1 MQRIW
6 LVLWI
11 TLAAAAQSSRDAG
24 QNPLRGNAD
33 AIEDGKR
40 TFLSACAACHGQG
53 GEGGRGPNLT
63 EGKLVLRATD
73 EQWFNAIQKGVPGT
87 EMPKFGFPEEK
98 IWQLVAFVRS
108 LRAPAIET
116 SVAGDENAGRATIL
130 KAGCLHCHSI
140 RGRGGLFGPDL
151 SNIGVERS
159 YSQLRESLLKPND
172 RIAAGYQTVDV
183 VTRDG
188 RRITGVAR
196 NYDNYSAQIV
206 DRHGHLHLL
215 TANQIETIKL
225 EPRSLMPADYGARL
239 SAPDIDNVLA
249 FLSRQAIR
257 SDQ

>member
-11 TLAAAAQSSRDAG
+11 TLAAAAQSSRDG
-24 QNPLRGNAD
+24 IQNPLRGNAE
-33 AIEDGKR
+33 AIEQGKR

-73 EQWFNAIQKGVPGT
+73 EQWFTAIQKGVPGT
-87 EMPKFGFPEEK
+87 EMPKFPFPEQK
-98 IWQLVAFVRS
+98 IWQVVAFVRS

-116 SVAGDENAGRATIL
+116 SVPGDANAGRAVIE
-130 KAGCLHCHSI
+130 KAGCLQCHSL
-140 RGRGGLFGPDL
+140 RGRGGLFAPDL

-172 RIAAGYQTVDV
+172 RIVPGYQTAEV

-188 RRITGVAR
+188 RRISGVAR
-196 NYDNYSAQIV
+196 NYDNYSVQIV
-206 DRHGHLHLL
+206 DREGRPHLL
-215 TANQIETIKL
+215 TANQIETMKL
-225 EPRSLMPADYGARL
+225 EPRSLMPSDYAARL
-239 SAPDIDNVLA
+239 SATEIDHVLA
-249 FLSRQAIR
+249 FLSRQSIR
-257 SDQ
+257 SAE

>member
-1 MQRIW
+1 MQRIC

-11 TLAAAAQSSRDAG
+11 TLAAAAQSSRDAV

-33 AIEDGKR
+33 AIEQGRK

-73 EQWFNAIQKGVPGT
+73 EQWFTAIQKGVAGT
-87 EMPKFGFPEEK
+87 EMPKFPFPDQK
-98 IWQLVAFVRS
+98 IWRIVAFVRS

-116 SVAGDENAGRATIL
+116 SVPGDSNAGRGIVE
-130 KAGCLHCHSI
+130 KVGCLQCHSI
-140 RGRGGLFGPDL
+140 RGRGGLFAPDL

-159 YSQLRESLLKPND
+159 YAQLRESLLKPSD
-172 RIAAGYQTVDV
+172 RLTPGYQTAEV

-188 RRITGVAR
+188 RRISGVAR
-196 NYDNYSAQIV
+196 NYDNYSAQLV
-206 DRHGHLHLL
+206 DRRGRPHLL

-225 EPRSLMPADYGARL
+225 ETRSLMPDDYATKLTARE
-239 SAPDIDNVLA
+239 IDNVLA
-249 FLSRQAIR
+249 FLSRQSIR